1 MTDKQKKNQKLDVS
15 HIQMPLY
22 SNWTET
28 IPASFIN
35 ALKSKMYVVC
45 YAEILSK
52 LRNKS
57 IWIKLVHYIEPE
69 KLFSF

>member
-1 MTDKQKKNQKLDVS
+1 MFLTTECHCIQIGLKLF
-15 HIQMPLY
+15 QR
-22 SNWTET
+22 
-28 IPASFIN
+28 AFIN

-45 YAEILSK
+45 YAETLSK

-57 IWIKLVHYIEPE
+57 IWKKLVHYIEPE